1 MLLCVSVCGFSKLG
15 LVLLSDSRLSKSLDV
30 ISHLLRICEKFYFGF
45 SCNSVN
51 ALDILGDD
59 LEHERAFE

>member
-1 MLLCVSVCGFSKLG
+1 MLLCVSVCGFSKLD
-15 LVLLSDSRLSKSLDV
+15 LVLLSDSQLSKSLDV